1 MDLFAPGAGAAGQ
14 VHDFT
19 PGVLPNG
26 VFWTMAIPVN
36 AFQVGRRRARL
47 RLTDIPL
54 CDSFVFGQC
63 EGVASQVSTT
73 VHWRATAGRVDRGGG
88 AAADPLSPAA
98 FSGSFSD
105 ATCEAQVKGNQTGF
119 SFKSSRPLDA
129 SGFFAEFGEQSNGVF
144 L

>member
-1 MDLFAPGAGAAGQ
+1 MDLLTPGPGATQ
-14 VHDFT
+14 VHDLT

-26 VFWTMAIPVN
+26 VFWTMAIPMNSFSVS
-36 AFQVGRRRARL
+36 RRRARL
-47 RLTDIPL
+47 RLNDIPL

-73 VHWRATAGRVDRGGG
+73 VQWRATSGRVDRGEG
-88 AAADPLSPAA
+88 AAADPASPGA

-105 ATCEAQVKGNQTGF
+105 ASCTANVKGNQTGF
-119 SFKSSRPLDA
+119 SFASSRALDA
-129 SGFFAEFGEQSNGVF
+129 SGFFAEFGEQSNGAF